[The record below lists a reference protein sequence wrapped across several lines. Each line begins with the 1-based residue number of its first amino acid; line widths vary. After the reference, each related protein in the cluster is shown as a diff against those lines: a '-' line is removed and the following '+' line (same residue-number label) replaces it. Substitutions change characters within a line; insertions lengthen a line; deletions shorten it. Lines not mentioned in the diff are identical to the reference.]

1 MTYPPN
7 GQFPNQYPTNP
18 PEPPRSQWSSP
29 AVVAAVI
36 AGVVVLAGGVIA
48 AVYFAKSDNSDTA
61 GPTSSSTVEQGPV
74 SQSTVTVT
82 GTPDVT
88 TTYTPP
94 PATTTQTHDAPTV
107 IGTDRQGF
115 TSISAAR
122 CNADDDAVFVGYTA
136 RSHVVICQV
145 GSDTS
150 RLYYKGY
157 AEGDSIEVGYPSR
170 SGDTFDAQN
179 GSTVYRVSPSAL
191 TILVPGDSPTVEP
204 MISSWVN

>member
-7 GQFPNQYPTNP
+7 GQFPNQYPTDP

-29 AVVAAVI
+29 AVVVAVI

-48 AVYFAKSDNSDTA
+48 AVYFAKGDNSDTA
-61 GPTSSSTVEQGPV
+61 GPTSSSTTQSGPV

-82 GTPDVT
+82 GSPAAPTA
-88 TTYTPP
+88 YTPP
-94 PATTTQTHDAPTV
+94 PTTTTQAHDTPTV
-107 IGTDRQGF
+107 AGTDRQGF

-122 CNADDDAVFVGYTA
+122 CNADDDAVFVGYTS

-145 GSDTS
+145 GADTS